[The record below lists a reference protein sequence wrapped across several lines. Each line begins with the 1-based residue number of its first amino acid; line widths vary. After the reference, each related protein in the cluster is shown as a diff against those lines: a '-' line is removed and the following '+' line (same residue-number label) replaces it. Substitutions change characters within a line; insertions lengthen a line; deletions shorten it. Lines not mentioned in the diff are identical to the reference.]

1 MTTTP
6 TSTTIAPAAASTTPT
21 IIYSNTARFPLGQIV
36 ATPGALELLQETG
49 FSAAALLARHLH
61 GDWGDLC
68 KDDAALNAMA
78 LTDGSRIMSVYRLV
92 DAEKLKATP
101 RSKRADLPT
110 VWVITDGTNEDGK
123 REYTTLLLPGDY

>member
-1 MTTTP
+1 MTTNH
-6 TSTTIAPAAASTTPT
+6 TSKVGAPASTTTSP
-21 IIYSNTARFPLGQIV
+21 IIYSNAARFSMGQIV
-36 ATPGALELLQETG
+36 ATPGALQLLQETG
-49 FSAAALLARHLH
+49 FSAAALLARHLQY
-61 GDWGDLC
+61 DWGDLC

-101 RSKRADLPT
+101 RAKRADLPT
-110 VWVITDGTNEDGK
+110 VWVITDGTNENGK

>member
-1 MTTTP
+1 M
-6 TSTTIAPAAASTTPT
+6 
-21 IIYSNTARFPLGQIV
+21 GQIV
-36 ATPGALELLQETG
+36 ATPGALQLLQETG
-49 FSAAALLARHLH
+49 FSAAALLARHLQY
-61 GDWGDLC
+61 DWGDLC

-110 VWVITDGTNEDGK
+110 VWVTTDGTNEDGK

>member
-1 MTTTP
+1 MTTTHTSKAGAP
-6 TSTTIAPAAASTTPT
+6 ASTSTQT
-21 IIYSNTARFPLGQIV
+21 IIYSNAARFSMGQIV
-36 ATPGALELLQETG
+36 ATPGALQLLQETG
-49 FSAAALLARHLH
+49 FSAAALLARHLQY
-61 GDWGDLC
+61 DWGDLC

-110 VWVITDGTNEDGK
+110 VWVTTDGTNEDGK

>member
-1 MTTTP
+1 MTTTH
-6 TSTTIAPAAASTTPT
+6 TSKTGASASTSTPT
-21 IIYSNTARFPLGQIV
+21 IIYSNAARFSMGQIV
-36 ATPGALELLQETG
+36 ATPGALRLLQETG

-92 DAEKLKATP
+92 DAEKLKTTP
-101 RSKRADLPT
+101 RSKRADFPT
-110 VWVITDGTNEDGK
+110 VWTITDATNEDGK
-123 REYTTLLLPGDY
+123 REHTTLLLPGDY

>member
-21 IIYSNTARFPLGQIV
+21 IIYSNAARFSMGQIV
-36 ATPGALELLQETG
+36 ATPGALRLLQETG

-68 KDDAALNAMA
+68 ADDKQLNDQAVK
-78 LTDGSRIMSVYRLV
+78 GKGRLFSSYEV
-92 DAEKLKATP
+92 NQQLKLVFHMKKSHFFDKKTGE
-101 RSKRADLPT
+101 T
-110 VWVITDGTNEDGK
+110 IV
-123 REYTTLLLPGDY
+123 

>member
-1 MTTTP
+1 MTTNH
-6 TSTTIAPAAASTTPT
+6 TSKAGAPASTTTSP
-21 IIYSNTARFPLGQIV
+21 IIYSNAARFSMGQIV
-36 ATPGALELLQETG
+36 ATPGALQLLQETG
-49 FSAAALLARHLH
+49 FSAAALLARHLQY
-61 GDWGDLC
+61 DWGDLC

-101 RSKRADLPT
+101 RAKRADLPT

>member
-1 MTTTP
+1 MTTNH
-6 TSTTIAPAAASTTPT
+6 TSKAGAPASTTTSP
-21 IIYSNTARFPLGQIV
+21 IIYSNAARFSMGQIV
-36 ATPGALELLQETG
+36 ATPGALQLLQETG
-49 FSAAALLARHLH
+49 FSAAALLARHLQY
-61 GDWGDLC
+61 DWGDLC

-101 RSKRADLPT
+101 RAKRADLPT
-110 VWVITDGTNEDGK
+110 VWVTTDGTNEDGK